1 MPFLHVYTNA
11 ELKDKNAA
19 EFCER
24 AAELLSDALG
34 KPISYIVV
42 NLRQNSAMSFGG
54 SAAAKGALVYL
65 QSIGF
70 GGRKA
75 DVTKLLTEFL
85 SDRLEDLDLPD
96 INIVTTDLAASDVA
110 AGGRFFG

>member
-42 NLRQNSAMSFGG
+42 NLQQNSAMSFGG
-54 SAAAKGALVYL
+54 SAETKGALAYL

-70 GGRKA
+70 GSRKSEVA
-75 DVTKLLTEFL
+75 RLLTEFL
-85 SDRLEDLDLPD
+85 SDRLAEVALPN
-96 INIVTTDLAASDVA
+96 INIVTADLSAGDVA